1 MDEARIVSNE
11 WKREK
16 VVVVG
21 GAGERRR
28 RRRGGVFSFHPS
40 GGSLGILSAGWIRNI
55 SSCSIRTVSPS
66 AGWPSSIPF
75 LFFFFYLIPFYP
87 STLSLSSAF
96 SNSSF
101 WCLSFWHAAERHPP
115 HSRRVVSVCRMMTCG
130 STTTE
135 KKKTFREK
143 RAEKRRAGERFP
155 WDHQWGQTFSP
166 LFWIFQRRINFHFLQ
181 QSNPKKK
188 REESPVR
195 WLSSVQGPSSFP
207 FSAGLRSPSVR
218 QAFPFD
224 APHGEDATL
233 QLSFFLSFPSKD
245 ILFLFLFTICF

>member
-87 STLSLSSAF
+87 STLSLSPPPFQILLSDVYHFGTRPNDILHIHDALFLSAE
-96 SNSSF
+96 
-101 WCLSFWHAAERHPP
+101 WW
-115 HSRRVVSVCRMMTCG
+115 RVVQQQQR
-130 STTTE
+130 
-135 KKKTFREK
+135 KKKHLERKERRRGGREK
-143 RAEKRRAGERFP
+143 VFP
-155 WDHQWGQTFSP
+155 EIINEVK
-166 LFWIFQRRINFHFLQ
+166 LF
-181 QSNPKKK
+181 P
-188 REESPVR
+188 
-195 WLSSVQGPSSFP
+195 P
-207 FSAGLRSPSVR
+207 FSEYFSGV
-218 QAFPFD
+218 
-224 APHGEDATL
+224 
-233 QLSFFLSFPSKD
+233 
-245 ILFLFLFTICF
+245 